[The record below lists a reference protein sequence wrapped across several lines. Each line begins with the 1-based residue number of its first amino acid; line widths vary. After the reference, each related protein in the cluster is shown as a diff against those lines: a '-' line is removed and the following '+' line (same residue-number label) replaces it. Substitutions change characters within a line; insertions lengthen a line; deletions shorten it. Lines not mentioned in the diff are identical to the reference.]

1 MLRYTG
7 ALGRRL
13 SLRRRLRRDGWRVV
27 AGSAGSCA
35 SGGVVLAAGAGSCVS
50 GGVARAAGGV
60 QRLGAAG
67 AELGAWLVGGAG
79 SESGAWPKCS
89 AGGICATNIASGRG
103 TRGMDLPCT
112 ACAPTA
118 TLIG

>member
-1 MLRYTG
+1 VLRYMG

-27 AGSAGSCA
+27 AGSAG
-35 SGGVVLAAGAGSCVS
+35 
-50 GGVARAAGGV
+50 R
-60 QRLGAAG
+60 
-67 AELGAWLVGGAG
+67 
-79 SESGAWPKCS
+79 
-89 AGGICATNIASGRG
+89 ICATNIANGRG
-103 TRGMDLPCT
+103 TRGVDLPCT